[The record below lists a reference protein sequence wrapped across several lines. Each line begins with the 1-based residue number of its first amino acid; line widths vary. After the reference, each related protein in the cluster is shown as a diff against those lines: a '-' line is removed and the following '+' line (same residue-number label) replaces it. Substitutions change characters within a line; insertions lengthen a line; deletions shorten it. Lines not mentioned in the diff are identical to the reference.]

1 MAIDNKKNK
10 NLVYVVD
17 DDENIRNLV
26 SVALKDSGFD
36 TKEFPDGMSVLEACK
51 QKVPSLV
58 ILDWMMPNLDGLA
71 VCGRLKLDSSTKN
84 TPVLMLTA
92 KVDEV
97 DCILG
102 LEMGADDYLKKPF
115 SVKELVSRTR
125 ALIRGR
131 NSLAS
136 EIRDEIL
143 TIGDLV
149 INLGNRTIKKRGQ
162 FLSLTMKEFDMLVV
176 LIEANG
182 RVLTREQ
189 LMNKVWSVDF
199 LGDARTVDVHIRY
212 LRQKVEDEAESPRY
226 VKTVRGIGYRIA
238 TAEELESDKMST
250 SMQLDPAR
258 VQVDSAAVPV

>member
-1 MAIDNKKNK
+1 M
-10 NLVYVVD
+10 
-17 DDENIRNLV
+17 V

-36 TKEFPDGMSVLEACK
+36 TKEFPDGMSVLGACD
-51 QKVPSLV
+51 QKVPSLIV
-58 ILDWMMPNLDGLA
+58 LDWMMPKLDGLA

-131 NSLAS
+131 SLLVS

-143 TIGDLV
+143 TIGNLV
-149 INLGNRTIKKRGQ
+149 INLGNRTVKKRGQ
-162 FLSLTMKEFDMLVV
+162 FLDLTLKEFDMLVV

-189 LMNKVWSVDF
+189 LMNEVWSVDF

-212 LRQKVEDEAESPRY
+212 LRQKVEDKAESPRY